1 MSDYD
6 KMNIAGASGITTPA
20 SNTSNSAQSNKA
32 DSSTVFTSD
41 KKKALSEDEIKLL
54 QFLGIDPDDTVAVD
68 NWRSL
73 SIDQKQAQLAQYAN
87 YTKQNMSSA
96 QQKPQSETPAAPE
109 AEIPAGETVP
119 EPAAENNETTTETQG
134 EIEAVNNEDS
144 QPSQNAASGTDAKAP
159 LKPKFDSALLT
170 KLEPAKVTDLI
181 PDSASEL
188 ANTKINLDTSD
199 TLLASMSHKQWKSLT
214 AEQKLNVVH
223 NYFSTK
229 FKGEFEKFTPEEK
242 EAAIKGLIENKI
254 KETKNIS
261 EEEWNSYSDRKKERE
276 RNSFVNEFAL
286 KMAGGYSKEDFDK
299 LSFADKI
306 EAEVKAFREVQQL
319 SNTYAASG
327 EKAEADINFAANNRR
342 ISKEIQRIE
351 TYATA
356 LDNANKADEI
366 RNAYND
372 AADYSSLIEKF
383 TKQNNIELKTLTAD
397 SSAEVKQQFAEYIQ
411 NALKDKST
419 DEIKEMLK
427 IEVLSNDP
435 ENNKL
440 LLDTLVSL
448 DEKNNTTN
456 SKIYTSTTH
465 SYSQD
470 ELVAERNNFST
481 QKAISSLIK
490 SDKELSL
497 SERYAKENNIDFAT
511 LNTNDRKVIRQYS
524 DFINKELQGKSEK
537 EIKEIMARE
546 VLRGDKNKLVALNIA
561 LKSIDRKNND
571 TKLYDS
577 YASIIEGLSRKANLN
592 STDKQKV
599 EEAVSTTVSTVNAD
613 DNMSAGA
620 IGDLTQA
627 AVNTGNTDNA
637 NVLVDNLKGT
647 KNDTSKAA
655 AVLMDAGEQY
665 NENTIRLIQNT
676 DNKESKIKSAEAA
689 AVRADSKPHV
699 LKIVPE
705 IYKPA
710 EGKKAD
716 GAFQLE
722 MQDAM
727 LKANPKSAN
736 LQKAVSKATPY
747 IEKQS
752 QPEFF
757 NRGFAA
763 SEELDEAQQIE
774 VQKSWVDIIP
784 ECDKDNQLEMFNTTM
799 TSKHDEVLEYSS
811 SNINRLDTSVQ
822 ADAIKSVYDTG
833 NQKAIDAC
841 NSQLES
847 CSKEAVAAAQKSVG
861 KQTMDASRAQ
871 TEAKIVREASNAYAD
886 AVIEN
891 KKITQNLTESDE
903 VKNLTEIE
911 KKEFYVN
918 YFMKA
923 TDAGRYNLLSQLSD
937 TQLKDVISKLCKYNS
952 SMIKGLVQQG
962 LGKYVLQTL
971 GKSPDVLYST
981 INIMLQKGGKDG
993 KLAAEYVL
1001 SNKTLI
1007 HFSDDV
1013 IEKAEDTLG
1022 KDNYKVSAS
1031 RSNRQQQLE
1040 NETSEYVSNP
1050 YGFAKTT
1057 LHPRMS
1063 DIYPNKKNMFF
1074 NA

>member
-6 KMNIAGASGITTPA
+6 KMNIAGAPGRTTSA
-20 SNTSNSAQSNKA
+20 TNTSNASPSNKS
-32 DSSTVFTSD
+32 DGSTVFTSD
-41 KKKALSEDEIKLL
+41 KKKVLPEDEIKLL
-54 QFLGIDPDDTVAVD
+54 QFLGIDPDDTVAVE

-73 SIDQKQAQLAQYAN
+73 PIEQKQAQWKQFEDHTMQNISSSQQESQVENAN
-87 YTKQNMSSA
+87 ASVT
-96 QQKPQSETPAAPE
+96 ETPS
-109 AEIPAGETVP
+109 AEP
-119 EPAAENNETTTETQG
+119 EPQPLAETAETAPSLENESP
-134 EIEAVNNEDS
+134 S
-144 QPSQNAASGTDAKAP
+144 QPAQNAASGTDANAP
-159 LKPKFDSALLT
+159 IKPKFDAALVS
-170 KLEPAKVTDLI
+170 KLEPPKVSDLI
-181 PDSASEL
+181 PDSAAQL

-199 TLLASMSHKQWKSLT
+199 TLLASMSTKQWKALT

-229 FKGEFEKFTPEEK
+229 FKGEFENFTPEEK
-242 EAAIKGLIENKI
+242 EAAVIGLIENKI

-261 EEEWNSYSDRKKERE
+261 EEDWNNYSDKKKERE
-276 RNSFVNEFAL
+276 IKSFVNDFAL
-286 KMAGGYSKEDFDK
+286 KMVGGYSKEDFEK

-306 EAEVKAFREVQQL
+306 EAEVNTFREVQQL
-319 SNTYAASG
+319 SNKYASQG
-327 EKAEADINFAANNRR
+327 EKADADMDYSSNNNRINR
-342 ISKEIQRIE
+342 EIRRIE

-372 AADYSSLIEKF
+372 ASEYSSLIEKY
-383 TKQNNIELKTLTAD
+383 TKENNIELATLTSDA
-397 SSAEVKQQFAEYIQ
+397 SEEVKQQFSEYIQ
-411 NALKDKST
+411 NALKDKSA
-419 DEIKEMLK
+419 DEIQEILRVD
-427 IEVLSNDP
+427 ILSNAP

-440 LLDTLVSL
+440 LLDTLVNL
-448 DEKNNTTN
+448 DKANNTTN
-456 SKIYTSTTH
+456 SKIYNSTALA
-465 SYSQD
+465 YSHD
-470 ELVAERNNFST
+470 ELVAERKNFST
-481 QKAISSLIK
+481 QKAISNIIK

-497 SERYAKENNIDFAT
+497 SERYAKEHNIDFAT

-524 DFINKELQGKSEK
+524 DFINKELHGKSEK

-546 VLRGDKNKLVALNIA
+546 ILRGDKNKLVALNIA

-577 YASIIEGLSRKANLN
+577 YASIIEALSKTANLN

-599 EEAVSTTVSTVNAD
+599 EEAVSTTVATVNAND
-613 DNMSAGA
+613 SMSVNA
-620 IGDLTQA
+620 IGDLAQA
-627 AVNTGNTDNA
+627 TINTGNTEDTNT
-637 NVLVDNLKGT
+637 LVDNLKGT

-655 AVLMDAGEQY
+655 EVLMDAGEQY

-676 DNKESKIKSAEAA
+676 DNNESKIKSAEAA

-699 LKIVPE
+699 LEIVPE

-710 EGKKAD
+710 EGKEAD
-716 GAFQLE
+716 GVLQLE

-747 IEKQS
+747 IAKNS
-752 QPEFF
+752 QTEFF
-757 NRGFAA
+757 NRGFNA
-763 SEELDEAQQIE
+763 SEELDEAEQIE
-774 VQKSWVDIIP
+774 VQKAWVEVIP
-784 ECDKDNQLEMFNTTM
+784 ECDKDNQLAMFNTTM

-822 ADAIKSVYDTG
+822 ADAIKSVYNTG

-847 CSKEAVAAAQKSVG
+847 CSKEAVKTAEKTIG
-861 KQTMDASRAQ
+861 KATMDASRAQ
-871 TEAKIVREASNAYAD
+871 TEARTVQDAARAYAD
-886 AVIEN
+886 AIIEN
-891 KKITQNLTESDE
+891 KKITQNLTEADE
-903 VKNLTEIE
+903 IKNLSETE
-911 KKEFYVN
+911 KKEYYVN

-993 KLAAEYVL
+993 KFAAEYVI

-1013 IEKAEDTLG
+1013 IEKAEETLG
-1022 KDNYKVSAS
+1022 KNNYKVSSS
-1031 RSNRQQQLE
+1031 RSSKQQQLE
-1040 NETSEYVSNP
+1040 NETVQYQSNP
-1050 YGFAKTT
+1050 YGFAKST
-1057 LHPRMS
+1057 LYPRMS
-1063 DIYPNKKNMFF
+1063 AIYPNKKNMFY